1 MPKTKLGTEIKNYGR
16 KRLKSGLSCSLT
28 PSLESE
34 DVKTFVKET
43 LASGDKGNILLTT
56 AIIDGQKCN
65 SCKYPNFFD
74 TPDDNVVKVWV

>member
-43 LASGDKGNILLTT
+43 LASGDKENILLTT
-56 AIIDGQKCN
+56 AIYGHKI
-65 SCKYPNFFD
+65 
-74 TPDDNVVKVWV
+74 NVILGSIPTSLTHLMIMI

>member
-43 LASGDKGNILLTT
+43 LASGNKENILNNRNIWTQNVILTSIPT
-56 AIIDGQKCN
+56 SLTHLMIML
-65 SCKYPNFFD
+65 
-74 TPDDNVVKVWV
+74 

>member
-56 AIIDGQKCN
+56 AIYGLWTQ
-65 SCKYPNFFD
+65 
-74 TPDDNVVKVWV
+74 NVILGSIPTSLTHLMIML